1 MSIEKMYDQSAIF
14 YDAVELSGESN
25 TPLTNALLIKHFKL
39 NNVRTVLDM
48 TCGTGAQSVSI
59 HKAGFVVTGSD
70 LSEGM
75 LEVARKKSEGE
86 SIGYYQADMCKV
98 SIGQFD
104 AIISIYNAIGH
115 LKTDDFAK
123 AIRNASNHLN
133 KNGIYI
139 FDIFNSSMMEYIPKH
154 SIIDKATEVGE
165 TKYVRYTD
173 FSYDNLTKL
182 LTIKQKTQ
190 RQSNFDPIE
199 TLNEEYRLKTYSKEE
214 LKEIILNNGFSRVE
228 VTGQGMR
235 EIFGESGLVN
245 FAIAYK

>member
-1 MSIEKMYDQSAIF
+1 MSIEKMYDKSAVF
-14 YDAVELSGESN
+14 YDTVELSGESN

-75 LEVARKKSEGE
+75 LEVA
-86 SIGYYQADMCKV
+86 DMCNV

-104 AIISIYNAIGH
+104 AIIAIYNAIGH

-133 KNGIYI
+133 EKGIYI

-182 LTIKQKTQ
+182 LTVKQKTQ